1 MARFLYWAIDN
12 VTEEEVHFTDE
23 NLYEVGW
30 EVIRPDGSI
39 VTIQDLAED
48 VPDVSVEEILPE
60 EWRYIK

>member
-12 VTEEEVHFTDE
+12 VTEEEVHFMDE
-23 NLYEVGW
+23 NFYEVGW

-60 EWRYIK
+60 DWRYVK

>member
-12 VTEEEVHFTDE
+12 VTEEEVHFMDE

>member
-12 VTEEEVHFTDE
+12 VTEKEVHFMDE

-30 EVIRPDGSI
+30 EVVRPDGSI

-60 EWRYIK
+60 EWRYVK